1 LGKIIFS
8 KLENLELDIYNVF
21 DTLVELSS
29 EHLLD
34 PSLKINEL
42 SYNELVTKILMY
54 LPGSMPSCEKTS
66 KNEKKEIMDL
76 DEFEEFTKE
85 NNEIE
90 FFNFLRKT
98 IRTQIL
104 PPTRL
109 ELIKTYI
116 IVLNFFIRTSSR
128 IKGLQKTEGTVS
140 FQEKPWNIL
149 WSQTSTAQDLKC
161 YCDRVLNKEC
171 SPRALRNLFHILS
184 RDKLVSMTD
193 LMYTLNLGQDFIPN
207 KPKQMTRKKFMNK
220 SIMMSNNA
228 NDLNQA
234 LLMSK
239 QNINSNNI
247 NRPQQDQSGEEHMEN
262 DIPTVERL
270 QNDQSPLNNMETHNE
285 DTEIDYNYIPVI
297 DANDIQ
303 EPRTCRYSNLL
314 ENDNYVDPS
323 VLTPRTIT
331 TKSQSSN
338 GIFPTTMESLLSST
352 TMSILYMIDHILIQ
366 EMLQPQQQL

>member
-1 LGKIIFS
+1 M
-8 KLENLELDIYNVF
+8 F

-331 TKSQSSN
+331 IKSQSSN

>member
-1 LGKIIFS
+1 
-8 KLENLELDIYNVF
+8 
-21 DTLVELSS
+21 
-29 EHLLD
+29 
-34 PSLKINEL
+34 
-42 SYNELVTKILMY
+42 
-54 LPGSMPSCEKTS
+54 
-66 KNEKKEIMDL
+66 
-76 DEFEEFTKE
+76 
-85 NNEIE
+85 
-90 FFNFLRKT
+90 
-98 IRTQIL
+98 
-104 PPTRL
+104 
-109 ELIKTYI
+109 
-116 IVLNFFIRTSSR
+116 
-128 IKGLQKTEGTVS
+128 
-140 FQEKPWNIL
+140 
-149 WSQTSTAQDLKC
+149 
-161 YCDRVLNKEC
+161 
-171 SPRALRNLFHILS
+171 
-184 RDKLVSMTD
+184 MTD

-247 NRPQQDQSGEEHMEN
+247 NRQQQDQSGEEHMEN

-331 TKSQSSN
+331 IKSQSSN